1 MHLSARLRV
10 PLAGFALCSTALL
23 ISACGGSSGSDSK
36 KVPTTAV
43 AVVGTE
49 TVPKTKL
56 DTLLAQVCVQ
66 YKAAKKTCPKPGT
79 AALKQLQQSFVA
91 QLVQQAEFDVAGKQL
106 KVAVKQKD
114 VDSSLQKLELQYAKG
129 DEWQGRPDQ
138 VEEGPHGQ
146 PHHRG
151 ERARQHQGRPPAAG
165 HLRQADEE
173 RHGRRRGGRRR
184 YYNKNKKTYAKP
196 ASRAIRHI
204 LVKDKALA
212 DKIYAQLATSDA
224 QFSALAKKYTI
235 DPGSKKNGG
244 KLGSIQKGQTVPTFD
259 KVAFSI
265 PTGKVSKPV
274 KSSYG
279 WHVIEATGDTVP
291 ASQRPLDKALTSQIR
306 TSLLTTKK
314 QSVANKWFT
323 TFQKKIEKTVRY
335 ATGFAPAK
343 TTSTAASTAA
353 TARPRPADA
362 ALGSRTGSERRPARR
377 RPAGRL
383 RREQRLGQQRA
394 HGRRRGRGRPEHHG
408 RGSRDHDEHRP
419 ADAQDV
425 VPGAGHAGLGL
436 AALARARVARAR
448 SRVARLG
455 AQPGRDREAE
465 RRGRSRQDHARR
477 TRSRAARR
485 AASTRPRS
493 TPSSRAPA

>member
-49 TVPKTKL
+49 TVAKTKL

-129 DEWQGRPDQ
+129 TNGKVD
-138 VEEGPHGQ
+138 
-146 PHHRG
+146 
-151 ERARQHQGRPPAAG
+151 PAKWKKVLTDNHTTEANVLDNIKDG
-165 HLRQADEE
+165 LLRQAIYVKLTKNVTVDDAAVKT
-173 RHGRRRGGRRR
+173 

-212 DKIYAQLATSDA
+212 DKIYQQLATSDA

-244 KLGSIQKGQTVPTFD
+244 KLGSIQQGQTVPTFD

-353 TARPRPADA
+353 PATT
-362 ALGSRTGSERRPARR
+362 TG
-377 RPAGRL
+377 
-383 RREQRLGQQRA
+383 
-394 HGRRRGRGRPEHHG
+394 
-408 RGSRDHDEHRP
+408 
-419 ADAQDV
+419 
-425 VPGAGHAGLGL
+425 
-436 AALARARVARAR
+436 
-448 SRVARLG
+448 
-455 AQPGRDREAE
+455 
-465 RRGRSRQDHARR
+465 
-477 TRSRAARR
+477 
-485 AASTRPRS
+485 
-493 TPSSRAPA
+493 